1 MRALCLGALLL
12 AGLASQATAQLAVGP
27 IAITNNVNGVPI
39 TVSATSWITVN
50 SADNEITVNARI
62 FADLIDLQKKFSNV
76 VGTFKL
82 PANSCANPSVEST
95 SPVVALKSSSLW
107 PRGNQLVMFIR
118 GHVDIWSCV
127 ALPGKSEIQW
137 QKKKIG
143 FINMKV
149 PVLRTWANV
158 KKNKDNTQ
166 PFDASLP
173 IELVK
178 KDDATVALEVTK
190 PDVKSAGRFAFVTNA
205 ILKLANVD
213 MNKKATNAVQ
223 SAIDPAKLKAALP
236 KALQK
241 LNMSVVSARF
251 RDHGGHAIA
260 EINLA
265 AKIPVNSTTEE
276 IQQIAASPN

>member
-50 SADNEITVNARI
+50 SADNEITVSARI
-62 FADLIDLQKKFSNV
+62 FADLVDLQKKFSSV

-82 PANSCANPSVEST
+82 PANSCANRSADNT

-107 PRGNQLVMFIR
+107 PRGDQLVMFIR
-118 GHVDIWSCV
+118 GHVDTWSCV
-127 ALPGKSEIQW
+127 DLPGKSEIQW

-149 PVLRTWANV
+149 PVFRTWANV

-178 KDDATVALEVTK
+178 KDDATVALEVVK

-213 MNKKATNAVQ
+213 MNKKAASALQ

-265 AKIPVNSTTEE
+265 AKIPVDSTTEE